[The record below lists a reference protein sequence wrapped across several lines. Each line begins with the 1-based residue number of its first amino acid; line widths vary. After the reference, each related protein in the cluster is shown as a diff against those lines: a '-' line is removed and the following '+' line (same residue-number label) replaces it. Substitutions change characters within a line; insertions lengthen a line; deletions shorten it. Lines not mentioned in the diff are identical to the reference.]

1 MEKGFIYV
9 DTTVNTISLNNAF
22 YGKFNCESY
31 FDMIEISRKCHTQK
45 TPKNPKIV
53 IVLVKNEGKCK
64 FRKDAEYQV
73 IKNLKGKKKKENNS
87 LSDGRK
93 RTDGRTKRG
102 VLIAPTDG
110 MAVTLIQCSNY
121 SCS

>member
-45 TPKNPKIV
+45 TPPKNPKIV
-53 IVLVKNEGKCK
+53 IVLVKNEGKCT

-73 IKNLKGKKKKENNS
+73 IKNLKGKKKE
-87 LSDGRK
+87 RK
-93 RTDGRTKRG
+93 
-102 VLIAPTDG
+102 
-110 MAVTLIQCSNY
+110 
-121 SCS
+121 

>member
-53 IVLVKNEGKCK
+53 IVLVKNEGKCT

-73 IKNLKGKKKKENNS
+73 IKKFKRKKERKKITVYQT
-87 LSDGRK
+87 DGK
-93 RTDGRTKRG
+93 GQTDGRTDKKRC
-102 VLIAPTDG
+102 TDC
-110 MAVTLIQCSNY
+110 AY
-121 SCS
+121 

>member
-31 FDMIEISRKCHTQK
+31 FDMIEISRKCHTCTQK
-45 TPKNPKIV
+45 PQNPKIV
-53 IVLVKNEGKCK
+53 IVLVKNEGKCT

-73 IKNLKGKKKKENNS
+73 IKNLKGKKKE
-87 LSDGRK
+87 RK
-93 RTDGRTKRG
+93 
-102 VLIAPTDG
+102 
-110 MAVTLIQCSNY
+110 
-121 SCS
+121 

>member
-53 IVLVKNEGKCK
+53 IVLVKNEGKCT

-73 IKNLKGKKKKENNS
+73 IKKFKRKKE
-87 LSDGRK
+87 RK
-93 RTDGRTKRG
+93 KITVYQTDGLTKKG
-102 VLIAPTDG
+102 
-110 MAVTLIQCSNY
+110 
-121 SCS
+121 

>member
-1 MEKGFIYV
+1 MLWRKASY
-9 DTTVNTISLNNAF
+9 NTISLNNAF

-53 IVLVKNEGKCK
+53 IVLVKNEGKCT

-73 IKNLKGKKKKENNS
+73 IKNLKGKKKE
-87 LSDGRK
+87 RK
-93 RTDGRTKRG
+93 
-102 VLIAPTDG
+102 
-110 MAVTLIQCSNY
+110 
-121 SCS
+121 

>member
-9 DTTVNTISLNNAF
+9 DTTVNTIFLNNAF

-53 IVLVKNEGKCK
+53 IVLVKNEGKCT

-73 IKNLKGKKKKENNS
+73 IKNLKGKKKE
-87 LSDGRK
+87 RK
-93 RTDGRTKRG
+93 
-102 VLIAPTDG
+102 
-110 MAVTLIQCSNY
+110 
-121 SCS
+121 

>member
-9 DTTVNTISLNNAF
+9 DTTVNTISLNNVF

-31 FDMIEISRKCHTQK
+31 LDMIEISRKCHTQK

-53 IVLVKNEGKCK
+53 IVLVKNEGKCT

-73 IKNLKGKKKKENNS
+73 IKNLKGKKKE
-87 LSDGRK
+87 RK
-93 RTDGRTKRG
+93 
-102 VLIAPTDG
+102 
-110 MAVTLIQCSNY
+110 
-121 SCS
+121 

>member
-53 IVLVKNEGKCK
+53 IVLVKNEGKCT

-73 IKNLKGKKKKENNS
+73 IKNLKGKKERKKITVYQ
-87 LSDGRK
+87 
-93 RTDGRTKRG
+93 TDGKG
-102 VLIAPTDG
+102 QTDG
-110 MAVTLIQCSNY
+110 QTDKKRCTDCAY
-121 SCS
+121 